1 MVKSSQSRALA
12 ACSPQALTAQHADP
26 AALGPAGALHGSAA
40 VLSGSN
46 WRLLLLSSISLASKY
61 MDDDHLCF
69 VQLLRMHSSNG

>member
-1 MVKSSQSRALA
+1 M
-12 ACSPQALTAQHADP
+12 
-26 AALGPAGALHGSAA
+26 GPAGALRGSTTV